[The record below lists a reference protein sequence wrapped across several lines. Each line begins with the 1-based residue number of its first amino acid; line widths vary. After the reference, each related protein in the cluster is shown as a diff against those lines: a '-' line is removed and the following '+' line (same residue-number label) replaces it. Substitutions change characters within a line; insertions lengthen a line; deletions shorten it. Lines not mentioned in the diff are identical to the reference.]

1 MLNITDFLT
10 GGTAPDI
17 TGFIVPV
24 LSAILLGLILAA
36 IHMFL
41 ERNSSSFILALALL
55 PAIVCTVIMA
65 VNGNIGAGV
74 AVAGA
79 FSLVRFRSAPGTA
92 REIASIF
99 FAMTLGLLCGM
110 GNILYAALFTL
121 IMGLVMLIFK
131 ITKFGTAKEDL
142 CHKSLRI
149 TIPEDLDYTGVFDD
163 LFDQY
168 LKDHTLV
175 SSKTSGM
182 GSLYKLNYEITL
194 KSEDIE
200 KEFID
205 KLRCRNGNL
214 EIAVSVIRPREQAEL

>member
-24 LSAILLGLILAA
+24 LSALLLGLIIAA
-36 IHMFL
+36 IHMIL

-92 REIASIF
+92 KEIASIF

-149 TIPEDLDYTGVFDD
+149 TIPEDLNYTRVFDD

>member
-1 MLNITDFLT
+1 
-10 GGTAPDI
+10 
-17 TGFIVPV
+17 
-24 LSAILLGLILAA
+24 
-36 IHMFL
+36 
-41 ERNSSSFILALALL
+41 
-55 PAIVCTVIMA
+55 
-65 VNGNIGAGV
+65 
-74 AVAGA
+74 
-79 FSLVRFRSAPGTA
+79 
-92 REIASIF
+92 
-99 FAMTLGLLCGM
+99 M

-121 IMGLVMLIFK
+121 IIGVSMMIIK
-131 ITKFGTAKEDL
+131 ITKFGAAKDDL
-142 CHKSLRI
+142 RHKSLRI

-168 LKDHTLV
+168 LDDHTLV

-194 KSEDIE
+194 KSADIE